1 MQRDANTP
9 PAQSRDDA
17 EVDEY
22 GLDEDLRLQQGMY
35 WRLANAER
43 DDSLEPTADDEDEMR
58 WFIFERDWYTEPTSV
73 IEALAV
79 VRLNFGY
86 PVGVTT

>member
-1 MQRDANTP
+1 MINLSDTITVRN
-9 PAQSRDDA
+9 RDDVNDYIIEA
-17 EVDEY
+17 I
-22 GLDEDLRLQQGMY
+22 G
-35 WRLANAER
+35 
-43 DDSLEPTADDEDEMR
+43 PTADDEDEMR

-86 PVGVTT
+86 PVGVAL

>member
-1 MQRDANTP
+1 MINLSDTITVRN
-9 PAQSRDDA
+9 RDDVNDYIIEA
-17 EVDEY
+17 I
-22 GLDEDLRLQQGMY
+22 GP
-35 WRLANAER
+35 N
-43 DDSLEPTADDEDEMR
+43 ADDEDEMR